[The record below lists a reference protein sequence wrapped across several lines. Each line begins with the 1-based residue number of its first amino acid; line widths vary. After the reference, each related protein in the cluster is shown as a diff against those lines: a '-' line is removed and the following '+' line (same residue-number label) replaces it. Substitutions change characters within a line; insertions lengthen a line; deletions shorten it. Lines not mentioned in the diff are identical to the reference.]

1 MPQVNTNPYMELLW
15 NTITIEFMIK
25 FAVVYFFIVWIA
37 LVVWVARDITNRSSS
52 RFFQTL
58 CILLMIFFTPLGV
71 FLYLL
76 IRPGKSM
83 YEKYTEEIEENLE
96 ILSEIVHDRL
106 GHAEDWDIFCPGCS
120 EAVEDDF
127 IICPHCQHSLKHQ
140 CHSCKKEIREGWK
153 VCPYC
158 EAKQES
164 QSIKNIKKTSEENQK
179 ETSEK
184 QNETT
189 ISELG

>member
-1 MPQVNTNPYMELLW
+1 MPQGNTNPYIELLW

-52 RFFQTL
+52 RIFQTL
-58 CILLMIFFTPLGV
+58 CILLMILFTPLGV

-106 GHAEDWDIFCPGCS
+106 GHAED
-120 EAVEDDF
+120 
-127 IICPHCQHSLKHQ
+127 
-140 CHSCKKEIREGWK
+140 
-153 VCPYC
+153 
-158 EAKQES
+158 
-164 QSIKNIKKTSEENQK
+164 
-179 ETSEK
+179 
-184 QNETT
+184 
-189 ISELG
+189 